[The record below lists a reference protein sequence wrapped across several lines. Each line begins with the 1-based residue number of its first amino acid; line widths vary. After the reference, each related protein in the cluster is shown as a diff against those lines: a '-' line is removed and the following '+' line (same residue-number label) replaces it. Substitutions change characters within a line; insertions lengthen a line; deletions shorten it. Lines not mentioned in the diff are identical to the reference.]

1 MLHVTFQDAKFNI
14 KFVKCFIP
22 STREFGLIS
31 IATIRLV
38 VVNKHMIVAI
48 DLWTSS
54 LHLSSLHGS
63 NIE

>member
-1 MLHVTFQDAKFNI
+1 MLHVSSQDAKLNI
-14 KFVKCFIP
+14 KFIKCFIP
-22 STREFGLIS
+22 STRGFGLVS
-31 IATIRLV
+31 IATIKLV
-38 VVNKHMIVAI
+38 VVDKHIIIVI